1 MKKGFTLIELLVVV
15 LIIGILSAVAL
26 PQYERAVARARLSEI
41 LVVSRAVE
49 NAERLY
55 FMANGDYSYN
65 FEDLD
70 ISLPAGATK
79 GADNFFYVGDL
90 RYSLEGPVG
99 GARLH
104 AQSAKLPIVFQTL
117 FWVNFNQCIVTNSNK
132 KVLAEYLCK
141 SIGGV
146 NPSPQG
152 TGATIYQVPK

>member
-65 FEDLD
+65 FEDLED
-70 ISLPAGATK
+70 IEEEY
-79 GADNFFYVGDL
+79 NFL
-90 RYSLEGPVG
+90 SKMP
-99 GARLH
+99 
-104 AQSAKLPIVFQTL
+104 SANGFENEYEKLPRE
-117 FWVNFNQCIVTNSNK
+117 NFEI
-132 KVLAEYLCK
+132 
-141 SIGGV
+141 
-146 NPSPQG
+146 
-152 TGATIYQVPK
+152 ATSLSAQ

>member
-79 GADNFFYVGDL
+79 VADNIFHVGDL
-90 RYSLEGPVG
+90 VYQLHGPEG
-99 GARLH
+99 GARLRVE
-104 AQSAKLPIVFQTL
+104 AGKLPIILQTL
-117 FWVNFNQCIVTNSNK
+117 FMVNYNQCIINGLSK
-132 KVLAEYLCK
+132 KDLAEYLCK

-152 TGATIYQVPK
+152 TGATTYQVPK